1 VMRTTPAFGTVSLA
15 DLQKSFLSLCAFAV
29 FFMLS
34 VVLNNASLANGLS
47 LSINQLIKGT
57 NPLPTL
63 LFAIVLTRVVP
74 MPSKVLTVCVVIT
87 GTCLAIPYGSPSA
100 TVLGMAYAVCSMLAT
115 SGRQAFSQFLM
126 ARTDVKPVDPLPL
139 AFYQSVLAAP
149 VLFLLWLL
157 NVWNERHAVA
167 EFWAAHPGQAIG
179 MSTAISVSACAYTV
193 VMFYFTRLTSAVTLT
208 IAGSCKMVLLV
219 VIPALIEP
227 TTFSALNWVGAA
239 VYFIGFGAYS
249 YLGHRAVSDS
259 SGTTEKTP
267 LSAPLKSEALPSS
280 SGCFRLCVA

>member
-1 VMRTTPAFGTVSLA
+1 
-15 DLQKSFLSLCAFAV
+15 
-29 FFMLS
+29 
-34 VVLNNASLANGLS
+34 
-47 LSINQLIKGT
+47 
-57 NPLPTL
+57 
-63 LFAIVLTRVVP
+63 
-74 MPSKVLTVCVVIT
+74 
-87 GTCLAIPYGSPSA
+87 
-100 TVLGMAYAVCSMLAT
+100 
-115 SGRQAFSQFLM
+115 M

-239 VYFIGFGAYS
+239 VYFIGFG
-249 YLGHRAVSDS
+249 
-259 SGTTEKTP
+259 
-267 LSAPLKSEALPSS
+267 
-280 SGCFRLCVA
+280 